1 MERNSF
7 IKCKCGTLVQV
18 VATKEKCC
26 DTLPNGFELVVPKV
40 EDATTEKH
48 VPYIEEKENGYL
60 VRVGKE
66 TKHPMAEAHYIEF
79 IELEIDGELFIEN
92 T

>member
-1 MERNSF
+1 MKKNSF
-7 IKCKCGTLVQV
+7 IKLECGTLVQV

-48 VPYIEEKENGYL
+48 VPYIRRK
-60 VRVGKE
+60 RKWISCKSWKRCK
-66 TKHPMAEAHYIEF
+66 TP
-79 IELEIDGELFIEN
+79 
-92 T
+92 

>member
-1 MERNSF
+1 MKKNSF
-7 IKCKCGTLVQV
+7 IKLECGTLVQV

-48 VPYIEEKENGYL
+48 VPYIRRKRKWIFSKG
-60 VRVGKE
+60 
-66 TKHPMAEAHYIEF
+66 
-79 IELEIDGELFIEN
+79 
-92 T
+92 